1 MTEKLGRGDRQRGVA
16 RITLVVLALVQ
27 AVILMATLSDGLLAL
42 AQPNPSASPTASENA
57 SASARQSPS
66 QEPSPTGPTIQWLNP
81 SKYEPEQVISDKPD
95 ADETYHLVAWVGNRP
110 PGAVVQFTYQGT
122 QGTPNEVTIC
132 TATLVPNTNDTYECD
147 WDLDETGTANGSY
160 RLRAILYSSSPPSG
174 SPSGGTGPFEAD
186 RDEEVVQ
193 VRREAETVE
202 IEYPVN
208 GGSLGVYDPPGP
220 QRAGFV
226 MDVETSDDAGDV
238 RAYYSESPPGTEPSW
253 QNCQQTTTVFFSD
266 GTRRIGCVLQD
277 GDDVTTNITAVAAVP
292 IRESTPD
299 LPPGLNC
306 TPDITTGATNCPG
319 DPGGAEAG
327 DAHRVFPYEQ
337 DPAVVELPPPSENRP
352 NQQGN
357 FTCQVLTSTVT
368 DQNGRPIWR
377 VNMDVHAA
385 GPGDEVRFGSV
396 SGRTNSFKAP
406 DQGGHQT
413 ENTDTCANTPAEQS
427 SPAQGRHT
435 NVSGPDPKH
444 IESVEGSDTSGRF
457 SFAVRSP
464 AREGTT
470 TVTAWADEDDNDDRQ
485 ATEPF
490 DTTTVT
496 WTRQTAPPSA
506 SSQSPSQ
513 SASTATAT
521 ATATATESATAT
533 TPSQSGS
540 STSASGTSPAR
551 AAQSLNCEPET
562 DTNPVGSSH
571 TIVCTVNESSGP
583 ASGVEV
589 DVEATGANDTDGDSR
604 NSPDFTCT
612 TTGEGGSCTITHGP
626 GGFGSTAD
634 TGTTVYRAWID
645 ADDDD
650 RTIEADA
657 TEGVNEFGQPGQRGE
672 PDNTDVV
679 EKTWLR
685 APLDCS
691 PEQDGNPT
699 GSSHTI
705 TCRASQAGGGPVPQG
720 TRIVAEA
727 VGANDPDS
735 GETHETPDFECRTN
749 QEGVCNFTHGPG
761 GNGTTNFEGITRY
774 RAWIDQDNAN
784 STVEADRTEG
794 RDEVAEPGAQPESD
808 NTDVVEKTWTRT
820 PQTLT
825 MEPDSDSA
833 SVGSCNPF
841 TITVLGN
848 DGRAVSGL
856 LIDLEQRHERANNQ
870 TNDDEPRVFFCT
882 PRTGDGPNPSGVDQT
897 QGDLDPPDE
906 SPDNPGTA
914 GGETLTPTDQNGR
927 VTIGIGIEPAN
938 GSDGSGTV
946 NLIAFFENDD
956 DNDPEPGEPQDSS
969 TKTWVPQEPRTI
981 TCLPETDTNPANTQH
996 VVTCTVRDRFG
1007 APVEGEAVTFTEDG
1021 AGDFTSR
1028 GARTDANGEVRAVTT
1043 SPTAG
1048 AQTITATLDR
1058 DLQGAEPGE
1067 VDECDRAA
1075 GTPANAPQGACSDTV
1090 SKTWTAATTSP
1101 EQFSREVTIEAQKSR
1116 VLFNRNVTLS
1126 GAVESDA
1133 EAPTACTQFVQVNIL
1148 RDVVGG
1154 ASEFELFATEQTD
1167 ANGTFSHS
1175 FRGDVGALYV
1185 AEVEELAQCEAATSE
1200 PEPVLVKVKVS
1211 LRVSD
1216 SKVPPGKRVRFRVKT
1231 SPCPTTARDK
1241 VLLFRAIEGKF
1252 GKVARKRTNG
1262 RCVASFKRRVHTDS
1276 VFQARWPKQAEEF
1289 LAGKSRPK
1297 VVKVIR
1303 NRRRSP
1309 AKERNRKAAP
1319 GRPGAAFAGGIFRNP
1334 GDKPPAFGH
1343 TS

>member
-42 AQPNPSASPTASENA
+42 AQPGPSSSPTARSSASASP
-57 SASARQSPS
+57 RQSPS

-81 SKYEPEQVISDKPD
+81 SKYEPEQVVSDKQD
-95 ADETYHLVAWVGNRP
+95 DDQTYHLVAWVGNRP

-122 QGTPNEVTIC
+122 QGSPNEVTIC
-132 TATLVPNTNDTYECD
+132 TANQVPGTNDTWECD
-147 WDLDETGTANGSY
+147 WDLDDTGTGNGSY
-160 RLRAILYSSSPPSG
+160 ELRAILYSSSASPGTPSPG
-174 SPSGGTGPFEAD
+174 ATPPFEVD
-186 RDEEVVQ
+186 RDEEVVE

-208 GGSLGVYDPPGP
+208 GGPLGVYEPPGP

-226 MDVETSDDAGDV
+226 MDVQTSEDAGEV

-253 QNCQQTTTVFFSD
+253 QNCQETTTVFFSD
-266 GTRRIGCVLQD
+266 GTRRIGCVLQQ
-277 GDDVTTNITAVAAVP
+277 GDTTSTSITAVAAVP
-292 IRESTPD
+292 IREATPD
-299 LPPGLNC
+299 LPPGLEC
-306 TPDITTGATNCPG
+306 TPELPATNCPG
-319 DPGGAEAG
+319 DPGGAESG
-327 DAHRVFPYEQ
+327 DAHRVFSYAQ

-357 FTCQVLTSTVT
+357 FTCQVLTSAVR

-385 GPGDEVRFGSV
+385 GPGDEVRFGTV
-396 SGRTNSFKAP
+396 SGRTDRFKAP

-413 ENTDTCANTPAEQS
+413 ENTDTCANAPAEQS

-444 IESVEGSDTSGRF
+444 IESVDGSDTSGLF
-457 SFAVRSP
+457 TFAVRSP
-464 AREGTT
+464 SREGTS

-490 DTTTVT
+490 DTTTVNF
-496 WTRQTAPPSA
+496 TRQTASPSG
-506 SSQSPSQ
+506 SSTSPSQ

-521 ATATATESATAT
+521 ATETATATQSAT
-533 TPSQSGS
+533 TPSQSA
-540 STSASGTSPAR
+540 STSASQTSPSSGPP
-551 AAQSLNCEPET
+551 AQSLNCEPET

-571 TIVCTVNESSGP
+571 TFVCTVNQGSAP
-583 ASGVEV
+583 ASGVSV
-589 DVEATGANDTDGDSR
+589 DVEASGANDTDGDSR

-645 ADDDD
+645 ADDNDQ
-650 RTIEADA
+650 TIEADP

-672 PDNTDVV
+672 PDNTDVI
-679 EKTWLR
+679 EKTWQR
-685 APLDCS
+685 APLDCT

-699 GSSHTI
+699 GSPHTI
-705 TCRASQAGGGPVPQG
+705 TCRAAQAGGGAPPQG
-720 TRIVAEA
+720 THIVAEA

-735 GETHETPDFECRTN
+735 GETYETPDFECRTN

-761 GNGTTNFEGITRY
+761 GNGTTNFEGVTRY

-794 RDEVAEPGAQPESD
+794 RDEVAEPGGQQESD

-820 PQTLT
+820 PQSLT

-833 SVGSCNPF
+833 SVGSCNAF
-841 TITVLGN
+841 TITVLGD

-882 PRTGDGPNPSGVDQT
+882 PRAGDGPNPSAVDQT

-914 GGETLTPTDQNGR
+914 GGETLTQTDQNGR
-927 VTIGIGIEPAN
+927 VTVGIGIEPAN

-946 NLIAFFENDD
+946 NLVAFFETDD

-969 TKTWVPQEPRTI
+969 TKTWVPQEGRTI

-1007 APVEGEAVTFTEDG
+1007 APVEGEGVTFTEDG
-1021 AGDFTSR
+1021 TGDFTSR

-1043 SPTAG
+1043 SSTAG
-1048 AQTITATLDR
+1048 AQTVTATLDR

-1067 VDECDRAA
+1067 VDECDRPA
-1075 GTPANAPQGACSDTV
+1075 GTPANAPAGACSDSV
-1090 SKTWTAATTSP
+1090 SKTWTAATTASP
-1101 EQFSREVTIEAQKSR
+1101 AQFSREVTIEAQRSR
-1116 VLFNRNVTLS
+1116 VLYNRNVTLS
-1126 GAVESDA
+1126 GAVTSDA
-1133 EAPTACTQFVQVNIL
+1133 AAPSTCTQFVEVNIL

-1175 FRGDVGALYV
+1175 FRADLSANYV

-1216 SKVPPGKRVRFRVKT
+1216 SKVPRGTRVRFTVT
-1231 SPCPTTARDK
+1231 TAPCPATARDR
-1241 VLLFRAIEGKF
+1241 VLLFRAIEGEF
-1252 GKVARKRTNG
+1252 GKVGSKRTNA
-1262 RCVASFKRRVHTDS
+1262 RCVKSFRRAVRSDS
-1276 VFQARWPKQAEEF
+1276 VFQARWPKQADEF
-1289 LAGKSRPK
+1289 LAGRSRSK
-1297 VVKVIR
+1297 VVRVQ
-1303 NRRRSP
+1303 NRRR
-1309 AKERNRKAAP
+1309 
-1319 GRPGAAFAGGIFRNP
+1319 
-1334 GDKPPAFGH
+1334 
-1343 TS
+1343 